1 MDWDIYLRTVLAL
14 IFVLALITAAAWAA
28 KHFGYGG
35 GARGPRRRKRRL
47 AVIEAI
53 PVDNRRRLVLV
64 RRDGVEHLL
73 LIGGGSDIIVE
84 RGIADIA
91 GAIAEDNH
99 P

>member
-1 MDWDIYLRTVLAL
+1 MDWDVYMRTVLAL
-14 IFVLALITAAAWAA
+14 VFVLALIAAATWAA
-28 KHFGYGG
+28 KHFALGNSRPGKG
-35 GARGPRRRKRRL
+35 RRKKRL
-47 AVIEAI
+47 SVIEAI

-73 LIGGGSDIIVE
+73 LIGGSSDIIVE

-91 GAIAEDNH
+91 GAIKEDTG